1 MRSHQTFN
9 TPSPTGFVRERVSE
23 QEWKLRCELAAA
35 HRLIAHFMFVDIYH
49 HFFELACRARVGA
62 LAGGGELVM
71 PSPETCAERVQKF
84 GRIGIYDSGSR
95 DWVASMAL
103 AEKLFPD
110 YKE

>member
-1 MRSHQTFN
+1 
-9 TPSPTGFVRERVSE
+9 
-23 QEWKLRCELAAA
+23 
-35 HRLIAHFMFVDIYH
+35 
-49 HFFELACRARVGA
+49 VGA

-71 PSPETCAERVQKF
+71 PSPETCAERVRKF
-84 GRIGIYDSGSR
+84 GRIGVYDSRSR